1 MNDRVMEEMSKE
13 MEEKER
19 RNHYKYKL
27 ISEYR
32 DVIEKRVRLEIQ
44 IQKMNNT
51 PLNETDS
58 KHLELLK
65 KQMET
70 LFQYEDILN
79 SRLRLIVAN

>member
-32 DVIEKRVRLEIQ
+32 DVVEKRVRLEIQ
-44 IQKMNNT
+44 IQKMSNT

>member
-1 MNDRVMEEMSKE
+1 MNDIVMDEKEKE
-13 MEEKER
+13 MEEKEK

-27 ISEYR
+27 INEYR

-51 PLNETDS
+51 PLSGNDS

-65 KQMET
+65 KQYEI

-79 SRLRLIVAN
+79 SRLILIVAN

>member
-13 MEEKER
+13 MEEKEK

-27 ISEYR
+27 INEYR
-32 DVIEKRVRLEIQ
+32 DVVEKRVRLEIQ

-65 KQMET
+65 KQIET
-70 LFQYEDILN
+70 LFQYEDILH
-79 SRLRLIVAN
+79 SRLRLIVTN